1 AITTISLRLRWGTE
15 TVGRRLG
22 ICFRSLNHQQ
32 CTGLAFHCDGAP
44 SSAVHGRSGARR
56 AGNGRSTAPSWYW
69 RPFRRQTPAG
79 PDQTCPALASNAFAP
94 ARSCSAARRLFFG
107 SDLVA
112 LEEAPHRGATARN
125 FVLAHRQNDL
135 IQRQVRLLLDQTQQK
150 IRMLLQWRDAPAP
163 RLGRAAASLTK
174 ALDPD
179 NRCAGADLKLF
190 GYLAPRSSALHLRY
204 HSLPHVPRI
213 G

>member
-1 AITTISLRLRWGTE
+1 RLR
-15 TVGRRLG
+15 
-22 ICFRSLNHQQ
+22 
-32 CTGLAFHCDGAP
+32 
-44 SSAVHGRSGARR
+44 AR
-56 AGNGRSTAPSWYW
+56 ATS
-69 RPFRRQTPAG
+69 
-79 PDQTCPALASNAFAP
+79 
-94 ARSCSAARRLFFG
+94 ARSCSAARRLFFE
-107 SDLVA
+107 SDLVT

-150 IRMLLQWRDAPAP
+150 IRMLLQWRDASAP
-163 RLGRAAASLTK
+163 WLGRAAATLAK

-190 GYLAPRSSALHLRY
+190 RRLAPRSPAPPLRY

-213 G
+213 GLRHRPASQSESMPIDSLILGPPRIPRFNWGGTCSSTSSAALSFHAVTNFRPQLLNSLPR

>member
-94 ARSCSAARRLFFG
+94 A
-107 SDLVA
+107 
-112 LEEAPHRGATARN
+112 PHPR
-125 FVLAHRQNDL
+125 
-135 IQRQVRLLLDQTQQK
+135 
-150 IRMLLQWRDAPAP
+150 APAP
-163 RLGRAAASLTK
+163 PRAGFFLKVILWRLKKRHTAVRLPEILSL
-174 ALDPD
+174 
-179 NRCAGADLKLF
+179 
-190 GYLAPRSSALHLRY
+190 
-204 HSLPHVPRI
+204 RI
-213 G
+213 STTT